1 MAGLHSQWEGR
12 GDDLTICTSN
22 KFPSDADVAGPRSIL
37 RTTAQ
42 YDIESD

>member
-22 KFPSDADVAGPRSIL
+22 KFQAMLMLLVLGA
-37 RTTAQ
+37 
-42 YDIESD
+42 Y